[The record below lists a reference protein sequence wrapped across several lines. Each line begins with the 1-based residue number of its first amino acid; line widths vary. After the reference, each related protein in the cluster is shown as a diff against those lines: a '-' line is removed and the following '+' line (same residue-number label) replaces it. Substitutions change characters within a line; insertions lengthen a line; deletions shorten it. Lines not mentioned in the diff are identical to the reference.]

1 MTPSVRLTILYQAIN
16 DEKKTNKEEHA
27 RRRWR
32 CDALEEGSLG
42 PFEGLE
48 AGTPANSWA
57 AHTTILASLF
67 LIALDRVLS
76 RNLQPSHLLKKTDC
90 LMRSC

>member
-16 DEKKTNKEEHA
+16 DEKKTNEEEHA
-27 RRRWR
+27 RGRWR

-42 PFEGLE
+42 PFEGPE

-67 LIALDRVLS
+67 W
-76 RNLQPSHLLKKTDC
+76 LLWIVSCLGIYNRRTCKKR
-90 LMRSC
+90 LPVS